1 MTKLDVHFTSI
12 YSRVTRLFHSSSVY
26 IFEFVSGSH
35 WKSTGNVFELKKR
48 PGVEK
53 NSRAVVMLP
62 MSLKMINFC
71 SREISNPFIWTDG
84 NVITNRTFSV
94 YDVIII
100 KSHNLHMEHILY
112 LRWLSST
119 ELICMYIYLLGTDSN
134 IHLKTSQ
141 SINFFNTNQILV
153 DIILMI
159 TP

>member
-1 MTKLDVHFTSI
+1 MERNYES
-12 YSRVTRLFHSSSVY
+12 
-26 IFEFVSGSH
+26 
-35 WKSTGNVFELKKR
+35 
-48 PGVEK
+48 
-53 NSRAVVMLP
+53 
-62 MSLKMINFC
+62 
-71 SREISNPFIWTDG
+71 
-84 NVITNRTFSV
+84 TFSV

>member
-1 MTKLDVHFTSI
+1 
-12 YSRVTRLFHSSSVY
+12 
-26 IFEFVSGSH
+26 
-35 WKSTGNVFELKKR
+35 
-48 PGVEK
+48 
-53 NSRAVVMLP
+53 
-62 MSLKMINFC
+62 
-71 SREISNPFIWTDG
+71 
-84 NVITNRTFSV
+84 
-94 YDVIII
+94 
-100 KSHNLHMEHILY
+100 MEHILY